1 MFMSESPSRYVLETD
16 SDILWDRKAIPQN
29 VIRL

>member
-1 MFMSESPSRYVLETD
+1 MSESPSNYILEPD
-16 SDILWDRKAIPQN
+16 DIPWDRKAIPQN